1 MQYIKLLE
9 SIAFDEIAEMRKQC
23 EGNLYKAFS
32 EGLDELKSQTQD
44 IRVLK
49 PYEGLLT
56 IDKPW
61 LVDEHFEME
70 VIDVDNVLGVSLDR
84 ETNNRTTFNP
94 IPNQQRP
101 LRFFIPN
108 NLQWGDKLNMTM
120 RLRIKVTTPIKLNL
134 VNNDGQLMIREDDEF
149 ARNSKEVHFI

>member
-1 MQYIKLLE
+1 M
-9 SIAFDEIAEMRKQC
+9 
-23 EGNLYKAFS
+23 
-32 EGLDELKSQTQD
+32 
-44 IRVLK
+44 LK
-49 PYEGLLT
+49 PYEGHLT

-94 IPNQQRP
+94 IPNQTKP

-134 VNNDGQLMIREDDEF
+134 VNNDG
-149 ARNSKEVHFI
+149 